1 MKVLVLIL
9 LASFAIAAD
18 APDSVKSI
26 SMVDVERLIQ
36 ERIDQLRLEI
46 LTTYDTSGR
55 VFAPSQNSKGWHRT
69 IGTVKLVDGEAV
81 VTLNVSPQ
89 SGKQDIN
96 FMGDSTYRGHAWSL
110 DTSNGQTYRVY
121 PQSGG
126 QCLIKSA
133 DPTDTATVN
142 FLLEGI

>member
-1 MKVLVLIL
+1 MKVLVIIF
-9 LASFAIAAD
+9 LASFAMAAD
-18 APDSVKSI
+18 VPDTVKPMQRLDI
-26 SMVDVERLIQ
+26 ERLIQ

-46 LTTYDTSGR
+46 LTTYDTMGG
-55 VFAPSQNSKGWHRT
+55 VFAQSQNSKGWHRT
-69 IGTVKLVDGEAV
+69 FGTVTLADGEAV
-81 VTLNVSPQ
+81 IRLNVSPQ
-89 SGKQDIN
+89 SGRQDIE
-96 FMGDSTYRGHAWSL
+96 FMADSTYRGHAWSL

-133 DPTDTATVN
+133 DSTDTATVN

>member
-1 MKVLVLIL
+1 MKVLVIIL

-18 APDSVKSI
+18 VPDTAKVI
-26 SMVDVERLIQ
+26 SRVDIERLIQ

-46 LTTYDTSGR
+46 LTTYDTTGG
-55 VFAPSQNSKGWHRT
+55 VFAQSQNSKGWHRT
-69 IGTVKLVDGEAV
+69 FGTVTLVDGEAV

-89 SGKQDIN
+89 SGKQVIE

-121 PQSGG
+121 PQAGG
-126 QCLIKSA
+126 QCLIKSS
-133 DPTDTATVN
+133 DTTDTATVN